1 MFHELVLPVDAPCDR
16 AMSVSKSGISRSC
29 VHGFMFMSFVRSCV
43 HVHVHVQVAQHGI
56 RAILPGSSQQ
66 DVSEPLGDISGGDA
80 TWKAWK
86 LVELHTAQ
94 VRHAVL

>member
-1 MFHELVLPVDAPCDR
+1 M
-16 AMSVSKSGISRSC
+16 
-29 VHGFMFMSFVRSCV
+29 
-43 HVHVHVQVAQHGI
+43 QVAQHGI

-66 DVSEPLGDISGGDA
+66 DLAEPLGDISGGDA

-94 VRHAVL
+94 VGLHLPFNSTFIVGLLASAC

>member
-1 MFHELVLPVDAPCDR
+1 MYAC
-16 AMSVSKSGISRSC
+16 
-29 VHGFMFMSFVRSCV
+29 
-43 HVHVHVQVAQHGI
+43 VQVAQHGI

-66 DVSEPLGDISGGDA
+66 DVAEPLGDISGGDT

-94 VRHAVL
+94 VGHWVLSAYCG